1 MKQTKFLTF
10 LLLIYFQS
18 FGGGFQINTMGQRA
32 LSMGGSLTALSLD
45 ASITFF
51 NPGGMS
57 FLKNNSVMIGATA
70 IMPKTA
76 FLSALDGKQVDMES
90 QTFFPF
96 YVYGSYHINEK
107 ISAGISINTPFGL
120 GTKWND
126 EWEGRYITQE
136 AKLKTIY
143 FQPTLSYKVSEKFAV
158 GAGVVFTTGKAE
170 LKKAIPVQGASTA
183 YGTGALKGS
192 ASGFGYSIGVFIS
205 PNEKSSLGVSYRSG
219 VNLKVDD
226 GDASFENIPSSASE
240 IFPSST
246 SFTTTLKMPSVISIA
261 IGHRFTEDVRAQF
274 EVNYTGWKTF
284 DAIDFDFPEA
294 YSELNASSNLER
306 QYKNAVAVRLGA
318 EWDVN
323 TKFTL
328 RAGAVY
334 DQTPVKDGYVSPD
347 LPDANKYAF
356 AGGLGYNVNDQFTI
370 DVSYAFESI
379 KERQDKNTQTQL
391 DGSFKTYIHA
401 IGLGLSYEF

>member
-1 MKQTKFLTF
+1 MKQLRFLPF
-10 LLLIYFQS
+10 LILICLQS

-45 ASITFF
+45 ASVTFF

-57 FLKNNSVMIGATA
+57 FLKNNSVMAGTTA
-70 IMPKTA
+70 IMPKVA
-76 FLSALDGKQVDMES
+76 FLSELDGKQTDMVN

-96 YVYGSYHINEK
+96 YAYGTYHINEK

-120 GTKWND
+120 GTKWSD
-126 EWEGRYITQE
+126 DWEGRYISQE

-143 FQPTLSYKVSEKFAV
+143 FQPALSYKFTDKFAL

-170 LKKAIPVQGASTA
+170 LKKAVPVQSSSSS
-183 YGTGALKGS
+183 YGIGILEGS
-192 ASGFGYSIGVFIS
+192 ANGFGFSLGAFIS
-205 PNEKSSLGVSYRSG
+205 PNEKTSLGVSYRSG

-246 SFTTTLKMPSVISIA
+246 NFTTTLKMPSVISIA
-261 IGHRFTEDVRAQF
+261 IGHRFNEDVRAQF
-274 EVNYTGWKTF
+274 EINYTGWKTF

-294 YSELNASSNLER
+294 YEELNSGSKLDR
-306 QYKNAVAVRLGA
+306 QYKNVVAVRFGA
-318 EWDVN
+318 EWDINQKYTV
-323 TKFTL
+323 
-328 RAGAVY
+328 RAGAAY

-370 DVSYAFESI
+370 DLSYAFESI
-379 KERQDKNTQTQL
+379 KERQDKNIQTQL
-391 DGSFKTYIHA
+391 NGSFKTYVHA
-401 IGLGLSYEF
+401 VGLGLSYEF

>member
-1 MKQTKFLTF
+1 MKQLKILP
-10 LLLIYFQS
+10 LLFVLYFQS

-45 ASITFF
+45 ASVTFF

-57 FLKNNSVMIGATA
+57 FLKNNSIMIGTTA

-76 FLSALDGKQVDMES
+76 FLSALNGKQIDMDS

-96 YVYGSYHINEK
+96 YAYGTYHITEK
-107 ISAGISINTPFGL
+107 ISAGVSINTPFGL
-120 GTKWND
+120 GTKWAD
-126 EWEGRYITQE
+126 DWEGRYISQE

-143 FQPTLSYKVSEKFAV
+143 FQPTLSYQVSEKFAV
-158 GAGVVFTTGKAE
+158 GAGFVFTTGKAE
-170 LKKAIPVQGASTA
+170 LKKAIPVQGNTSA
-183 YGTGALKGS
+183 YGTGSLEGNS
-192 ASGFGYSIGVFIS
+192 AGMGFSIGAFIN
-205 PNEKSSLGVSYRSG
+205 PNQKTSLGVSYRSG
-219 VNLKVDD
+219 VKLDVED
-226 GDASFENIPSSASE
+226 GDAAFENIPSSASA

-246 SFTTTLKMPSVISIA
+246 NFTTTLRMPSVISIA

-274 EVNYTGWKTF
+274 EINYTGWKTF
-284 DAIDFDFPEA
+284 DAIDFDFPDA
-294 YSELNASSNLER
+294 YSELNESSKLDR

-356 AGGLGYNVNDQFTI
+356 AGGIGYNVNDQFTI
-370 DVSYAFESI
+370 DLSYAIETI
-379 KERQDKNTQTQL
+379 IERQDKNIQTQL
-391 DGSFKTYIHA
+391 DGSFKTYINA
-401 IGLGLSYEF
+401 IGIGLSYEF